1 MRESSFAIRLLGVPL
16 LAATLPALLAW
27 SAEPA
32 KKAPRSIRPS
42 KTWSKALQNEAAG
55 DNARRTQS
63 LQDALKRSPRDAAT
77 HWQLGQVRM
86 DGQWLTP
93 DQAQKIAAGDKR
105 LAQYRTLRDRSVLAV
120 DSQAALARWC
130 HKNKLF
136 DEERAHWQTV
146 LQLQPGNPDAIQGL
160 GLKPYAGMLLTQP
173 QIQQIKAEMHKLGKA
188 MDRWRPLVARWLR
201 AVEHHETA
209 PPAEVRD
216 KLAKISDSAD
226 MVAFER
232 VLWQEVGPKRH
243 KEAYRAMLLGA
254 LDMLSGN
261 PRPAAAEC
269 LARLAVFSDFADVH
283 VAAIEDLKKR
293 PLDQYA
299 PLLLSG
305 LQMPIQAEVNTLG
318 GFGIRCSLYQEGA
331 LADVSLTWDWNASL
345 WLLFDDGTLAAT
357 GEPPPLTPGAV
368 QYVQMGEFQAVRNVT
383 SAIERANEVNQ
394 WRNARITAALTQLT
408 GCDRGS
414 EPMPWWSWWWQDY
427 NEMYNV
433 SSGSSGTTEQY
444 QPPKPVYQYTQW
456 QEYRVIMPYS
466 CFAAGTNVW
475 TLAGPQA
482 IEKIQVGDR
491 VLAQDVETG
500 ELTYKPVL
508 AVTTRAPG
516 PRMRV
521 RAGSDTITATPGHP
535 FWVAGQGWR
544 MTKQL
549 EVGSRLHTLSGSAPV
564 ETIEKLP
571 VDPSNDGMAYNL
583 IVADFDSYFVGD
595 SGILVHDNTPR
606 QPTSA
611 ILPGLKK

>member
-1 MRESSFAIRLLGVPL
+1 M
-16 LAATLPALLAW
+16 
-27 SAEPA
+27 
-32 KKAPRSIRPS
+32 
-42 KTWSKALQNEAAG
+42 LQNEAAG

-63 LQDALKRSPRDAAT
+63 LQDALKRCPGRRHPLATGPSADGRPVAHPRPGAEDRRGRQAA
-77 HWQLGQVRM
+77 RR
-86 DGQWLTP
+86 D
-93 DQAQKIAAGDKR
+93 
-105 LAQYRTLRDRSVLAV
+105 RTLRDRSVLAV

-243 KEAYRAMLLGA
+243 KEAYLAMLLGA

-427 NEMYNV
+427 NGDVQRQQRQLGDDGAV
-433 SSGSSGTTEQY
+433 S
-444 QPPKPVYQYTQW
+444 
-456 QEYRVIMPYS
+456 
-466 CFAAGTNVW
+466 AA
-475 TLAGPQA
+475 
-482 IEKIQVGDR
+482 
-491 VLAQDVETG
+491 
-500 ELTYKPVL
+500 
-508 AVTTRAPG
+508 
-516 PRMRV
+516 
-521 RAGSDTITATPGHP
+521 
-535 FWVAGQGWR
+535 
-544 MTKQL
+544 
-549 EVGSRLHTLSGSAPV
+549 
-564 ETIEKLP
+564 
-571 VDPSNDGMAYNL
+571 
-583 IVADFDSYFVGD
+583 
-595 SGILVHDNTPR
+595 
-606 QPTSA
+606 
-611 ILPGLKK
+611 